1 MAAPRS
7 KAKATTDEGTDEA
20 VAGSPEDAPE
30 ASERA
35 GRPTY
40 DLKPVGLGDLPTK
53 APSKRA
59 LVYDDLLRKVMNE
72 FGEDNLVEIAQ
83 FKSETGAS
91 MTATS
96 LRKGERQIPTDVSE
110 WTFVAAKVDI
120 DGNRESRLYAGWKLS
135 EATLEGIK
143 AAGYRVTGNE
153 VDDDDEDE
161 DEG

>member
-7 KAKATTDEGTDEA
+7 KTKTTTDETEAGTDVPVE
-20 VAGSPEDAPE
+20 GHE

-40 DLKPVGLGDLPTK
+40 DLKPVGVGDLPTK

-59 LVYDDLLRKVMNE
+59 LVYDDLLRKVMSE

-96 LRKGERQIPTDVSE
+96 LRKGERQIPGDVSE

-120 DGNRESRLYAGWKLS
+120 DGTRESRLYAGYKLT
-135 EATLEGIK
+135 EETLNGIK
-143 AAGYRVTGNE
+143 AAGYRVTGNADE
-153 VDDDDEDE
+153 DEDDDEDE
-161 DEG
+161 V

>member
-1 MAAPRS
+1 MAAPRT
-7 KAKATTDEGTDEA
+7 KAKASTDEGTDEA
-20 VAGSPEDAPE
+20 AAPEDHPE
-30 ASERA
+30 AAERA

-59 LVYDDLLRKVMNE
+59 LVYDDLLRKVMGE

-153 VDDDDEDE
+153 VDDDEDE

>member
-1 MAAPRS
+1 MTAPRS
-7 KAKATTDEGTDEA
+7 KAKTTNTEGDEGTDA
-20 VAGSPEDAPE
+20 PAPAEDAPE

-40 DLKPVGLGDLPTK
+40 DLKPVGIGDLPEK

-59 LVYDDLLRKVMNE
+59 LVYDDLLRKVMAD
-72 FGEDNLVEIAQ
+72 FGEDSLVEIAQ

-96 LRKGERQIPTDVSE
+96 LRKGERKIPSDVAD
-110 WTFVAAKVDI
+110 WTFVAAKVDV
-120 DGNRESRLYAGWKLS
+120 DGNRESRLYAGYKLT

-143 AAGYRVTGNE
+143 AAGYRVTGIE
-153 VDDDDEDE
+153 VDDDGDEDE
-161 DEG
+161 D

>member
-7 KAKATTDEGTDEA
+7 KAKATNTEDEGGT
-20 VAGSPEDAPE
+20 VAPEDASE
-30 ASERA
+30 SHERA

-40 DLKPVGLGDLPTK
+40 DLKPVGVGDLPTK

-59 LVYDDLLRKVMNE
+59 LVYDDLLRQVINNY
-72 FGEDNLVEIAQ
+72 GEDNLVEIAQ

-96 LRKGERQIPTDVSE
+96 LRKGERQIPTDIAD
-110 WTFVAAKVDI
+110 WTFVAAKVDV
-120 DGNRESRLYAGWKLS
+120 DGVRESRLYAGYKLT

-143 AAGYRVTGNE
+143 AAGYRVTGN
-153 VDDDDEDE
+153 VDEDE
-161 DEG
+161 DEDEDEV

>member
-7 KAKATTDEGTDEA
+7 KAKATDSTDEGTDA
-20 VAGSPEDAPE
+20 PVPAEDAPE

-40 DLKPVGLGDLPTK
+40 DLKPVGIGDLPAK

-59 LVYDDLLRKVMNE
+59 LVYDDLLRQVMSNY
-72 FGEDNLVEIAQ
+72 GEDSLVEIAQ

-96 LRKGERQIPTDVSE
+96 LRKGERQIPTDIAD
-110 WTFVAAKVDI
+110 WTFVAAKVDV
-120 DGNRESRLYAGWKLS
+120 DGVRESRLYAGYKLT

-143 AAGYRVTGNE
+143 AAGYRVTGNAE
-153 VDDDDEDE
+153 DDDEDE
-161 DEG
+161 DEV